1 MAEKVGD
8 LYYDVTLETGKAVAE
23 SRRMQQENARTGSSF
38 DALTPKLHAIT
49 SAIGVMAAAMALVKV
64 TRLADEMRMLGA
76 RVEVAAGSVEKG
88 AEAMS
93 ELQRI
98 SARTQTEIAANAAVF
113 NRLNQSILQ
122 MGGAQT
128 DTLRITELL
137 GKAVKVSGASG
148 VEASSAMTQFGQ
160 ALGSGKLAGDELR
173 SLLENAPYLMRQLAD
188 GLGVPI
194 GALKQLGE
202 DGKLTAD
209 VVVNALSSAAGR
221 IDADFKKLPA
231 TFEGAMAAASDAAAR
246 ANEALDTLTGTSAA
260 LTGATRGVG
269 EVLDLLAEQFK
280 AAQSQSD
287 RLGRSDS
294 VKSWAEAT
302 ANALTY
308 VADGADFIVRGFRQM
323 GSVIGGVAASIGALA
338 RGELGQA
345 RDIMKMMA
353 ADVMAIGSGPLS
365 GQRIREMR
373 GAAAANR
380 RTEDRGFAPHAS
392 GSTLR
397 AAGGAATGKKAKGKF
412 DGDSYMAGLVEAT
425 LEGVARI
432 DAIER
437 EALRKNA
444 ELLKQGKINREQA
457 ASAEALIMAA
467 AAQERAKITSRAE
480 LERLAIIERLEQE
493 HNEKNERAAKEAEER
508 GARGASMAR
517 GIIGGVDPLAG
528 VRFEYEEKL
537 RLLDEW
543 VAEDERR
550 RALYTEAKLALE
562 EATAERIAEIRRR
575 EVDAQAANA
584 ATSLAIMGK
593 FTEDVYGMLQ
603 TAGRQQTALAKAMFL
618 ASKAIAVSE
627 ILLQTE
633 VAAAKATG
641 QLGIYGIPMA
651 TLIRAQGY
659 ASAGMVGGLAV
670 AESFGGGRQY
680 GGPATAGT
688 LYRVNETGRPEMF
701 TAANGAQY
709 MLPTASG
716 NVTPADKVGGG
727 APTIIIN
734 NAPPGTTARYDPQR
748 DQTVID
754 IAVAQAEARVASG
767 IAERNG
773 PVWRNLSGTTNVR
786 GQQ

>member
-432 DAIER
+432 DAIEQ

-467 AAQERAKITSRAE
+467 AAQERAKITSKAE

-493 HNEKNERAAKEAEER
+493 HNERNERAAKEAEEKR
-508 GARGASMAR
+508 ARGQTMAR
-517 GIIGGVDPLAG
+517 NVIGGADPIAALQ
-528 VRFEYEEKL
+528 FELEEKSAML
-537 RLLDEW
+537 REYAAADMENMRLY
-543 VAEDERR
+543 AE
-550 RALYTEAKLALE
+550 AQVALE
-562 EATAERIAEIRRR
+562 QETQRKIAEIVRQRQ
-575 EVDAQAANA
+575 DQQLAQQSAALQNYG
-584 ATSLAIMGK
+584 SLFGSMADIARTFGGEQDR
-593 FTEDVYGMLQ
+593 TY
-603 TAGRQQTALAKAMFL
+603 RAMF
-618 ASKAIAVSE
+618 AVSKAFAIADSIIKIQQGVAGALSLPFPAN
-627 ILLQTE
+627 I
-633 VAAAKATG
+633 AAAASTTAAAA
-641 QLGIYGIPMA
+641 GIVS
-651 TLIRAQGY
+651 TIRGT
-659 ASAGMVGGLAV
+659 
-670 AESFGGGRQY
+670 SFGGGRQY
-680 GGPATAGT
+680 GGPAMAGT
-688 LYRVNETGRPEMF
+688 LYRVNESGRPEMF
-701 TAANGAQY
+701 TASNGAQY
-709 MLPTASG
+709 MLPTSNG
-716 NVTPADKVGGG
+716 NVTPANEVGGG
-727 APTIIIN
+727 GSPVIELRVIN
-734 NAPPGTTARYDPQR
+734 QMPGASVTQR
-748 DQTVID
+748 TGSDGRPEIV
-754 IAVAQAEARVASG
+754 
-767 IAERNG
+767 IAEVAAQITERRG
-773 PVWRNLSGTTNVR
+773 PVWAAMKTTNVR
-786 GQQ
+786 GAQ

>member
-8 LYYDVTLETGKAVAE
+8 LYYDVTLETGGAIRQ
-23 SRRMQQENARTGSSF
+23 SRAMQQENARTGASF
-38 DALTPKLHAIT
+38 DALTPKLSTITRAI
-49 SAIGVMAAAMALVKV
+49 SVYAAALTLVKAA
-64 TRLADEMRMLGA
+64 RLADDVRLLGA

-88 AEAMS
+88 AAALS

-98 SARTQTEIAANAAVF
+98 SARTQTELAANAGVF

-137 GKAVKVSGASG
+137 GKAIKVSGASG

-709 MLPTASG
+709 MLPTANG
-716 NVTPADKVGGG
+716 NLTPASDVAGGG
-727 APTIIIN
+727 VQWTIN
-734 NAPPGTTARYDPQR
+734 VNGAPPGTAARVDPAAR
-748 DQTVID
+748 RID
-754 IAVAQAEARVASG
+754 IDLAVQESAAQ
-767 IAERNG
+767 IIERRG
-773 PVWRNLSGTTNVR
+773 PMWAAMKTTNVR